1 MAFWW
6 AKAQGL
12 GYLLPLLPY
21 FKLLHIFHYGKK
33 SWIIIITFVSP
44 QRLKKKKI
52 ACNQSF
58 YSYLKEAG
66 ALQKA
71 VALKAHPQIIALL
84 SCGFFLFR
92 EKRSHIIGPVNCIQD
107 SPLSTNFRETVW
119 KQSNSNLCWMCFL
132 SDSQFPD
139 SSNIKV
145 LGAKTNPPEPET
157 FTWNYTQN
165 IKS

>member
-1 MAFWW
+1 MSQSSRAWLSLTLTSLF
-6 AKAQGL
+6 QTSP
-12 GYLLPLLPY
+12 YLPLWEKILDNY
-21 FKLLHIFHYGKK
+21 YHIC
-33 SWIIIITFVSP
+33 ITSEI
-44 QRLKKKKI
+44 KKKKI

-92 EKRSHIIGPVNCIQD
+92 EKTSHIIGPVNCIQD
-107 SPLSTNFRETVW
+107 SPLSMNFRETVW